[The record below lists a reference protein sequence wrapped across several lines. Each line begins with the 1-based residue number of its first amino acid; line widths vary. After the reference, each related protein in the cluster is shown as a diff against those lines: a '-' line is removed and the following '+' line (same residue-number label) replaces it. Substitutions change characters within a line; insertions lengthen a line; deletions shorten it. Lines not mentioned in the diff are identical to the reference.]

1 MLDSDQQFMLDFECM
16 MQKISELSVFFPAFN
31 LEAQIADTV
40 EKAFKVVPEIAEKY
54 EIVVINDGS
63 KDDTAK
69 VLSKLKSK
77 YRKLKIITHK
87 INRGY
92 GAALKSGFYGSKYSW
107 IAFTDADGQFD
118 VSELP
123 KLINKQREAAADIVA
138 GCYFKRAVPWWR
150 KLNTWAWQ
158 LFVRLLFGLNVKD
171 IDCGFK
177 LVSKKVIDRIPKLES
192 ERGAF
197 ISSEFLINAKMY
209 GFKIVEIGV
218 HHYPRTEGKGT
229 GADLNVII
237 KSFVDLFKL
246 WKKLH

>member
-1 MLDSDQQFMLDFECM
+1 
-16 MQKISELSVFFPAFN
+16 MQKVSELSVFFPAFN
-31 LEAQIADTV
+31 LESQIAETV
-40 EKAFKVVPEIAEKY
+40 EKASKTVPKMAEKY
-54 EIVVINDGS
+54 EIIVINDGS
-63 KDDTAK
+63 KDNTAK

-77 YRKLKIITHK
+77 YKNLKIITHK

-123 KLINKQREAAADIVA
+123 KLIIKQRETDADIVA
-138 GCYFKRAVPWWR
+138 GYYFKRAVPWWR

-158 LFVRLLFGLNVKD
+158 FIVRLLFRLNVKD

-197 ISSEFLINAKMY
+197 ISSEFLINAKMS

-237 KSFVDLFKL
+237 KSFIDLFKL
-246 WKKLH
+246 WIKLH